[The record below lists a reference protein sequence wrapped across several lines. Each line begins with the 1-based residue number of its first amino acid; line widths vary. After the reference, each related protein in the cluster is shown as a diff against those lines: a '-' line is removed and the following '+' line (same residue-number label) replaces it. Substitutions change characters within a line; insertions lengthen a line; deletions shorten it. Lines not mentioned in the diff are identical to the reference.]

1 MRLIEQIRE
10 LSALKAESLRQRVQF
25 AADRVFGQGRALVES
40 KQIRKP
46 KRPALDR
53 DQYRED

>member
-10 LSALKAESLRQRVQF
+10 LSALKAESLRQRIER
-25 AADRVFGQGRALVES
+25 ASDRVFGHRRALVES
-40 KQIRKP
+40 KKVRRP

>member
-10 LSALKAESLRQRVQF
+10 QSAMRSEWLRQRIER
-25 AADRVFGQGRALVES
+25 ASDRVFGHRRALVKSER
-40 KQIRKP
+40 IPKP

-53 DQYRED
+53 DEWRD